1 MAIVAVDS
9 EALDAKSA
17 EVRGTIDRLQSD
29 INRMQSGLQSLSESW
44 QGQAS
49 ANFQSLIAE
58 WRSTQ
63 AKVEE
68 SLASINQALGY
79 ASVQYAETEAA
90 NVALF
95 RH

>member
-1 MAIVAVDS
+1 MAIVSVDS

-49 ANFQSLIAE
+49 ATFQSLVAE

-68 SLASINQALGY
+68 SLSSINQALGY

-90 NVALF
+90 NTALF

>member
-1 MAIVAVDS
+1 MAIVSVDS
-9 EALDAKSA
+9 EVLDATSA
-17 EVRGTIDRLQSD
+17 EDRGTVDRLQSD

-49 ANFQSLIAE
+49 ANFQSLVAE
-58 WRSTQ
+58 WRGTQ

-68 SLASINQALGY
+68 SLASISQALGY